1 MTDKA
6 TSDLWW
12 KNAVIYCA
20 DVATWLDSDD
30 DGTGDLA
37 GLTRRLD
44 YLWGLGINTLW
55 LMPFYPSPLG
65 DDGYDIT
72 DYYAVD
78 SRFGTLG
85 DFVEMIRTADNLGI
99 RVLLDLVMSH
109 TSNQHPWFQRSR
121 SDRDSRHRHYYRW
134 SDTKQE
140 EPSKVAFP
148 GEQTST
154 WTYDDVAGQWY
165 MHRYY
170 DFMPDLN
177 ITDPDVLDEMHKV
190 LGFWLELGISGF
202 RVDSFPFMIETIGTD
217 AKDQPIT
224 YLRSLVEFL
233 ERRRGDAIFMGEAN
247 VSPEE
252 QQSYFAVDGGDGV
265 QMLFDFRTCAAQWLA
280 HARGS
285 AEPLI
290 DALSSR
296 PPYPAQAQFANF
308 CRHHDELNLGML
320 SDSERDE
327 IFTAFAPEPEHR
339 VYGRGIRRRLAPMLG
354 NDQQRIRL
362 ALALTMALPG
372 TPVLLYGDEIGM
384 GEDLSLPGRLAVR
397 NPMQWSSGPAGG
409 FSAGEKPYR
418 PVHAEGPYGYRTVN
432 VADQRHEP
440 GSLYSWTAQAIRT
453 RRECPELGWGE
464 WRTLDVGDPRVLA
477 IETRWREHRTVTL
490 HNLSA
495 EPAEIRL
502 PDDAGGPAE
511 GERLTQVLG
520 DADPPDNPAREITLG
535 RYGFRWLR
543 QRPARALAGPGEEGG
558 QPGGDRA
565 GGRGLPPHRRD
576 QGGVGGVA
584 HVGALDEHLGNRG

>member
-1 MTDKA
+1 MEMPRTARKPVCRGALGGRGRGKSVLMTDKA

-20 DVATWLDSDD
+20 DVATWLDSDG
-30 DGTGDLA
+30 DGIGDLA
-37 GLTRRLD
+37 GLGRRLD

-78 SRFGTLG
+78 PRFGTLG
-85 DFVEMIRTADNLGI
+85 DFVEVIRTADNLGI
-99 RVLLDLVMSH
+99 RVLTDLVMSH
-109 TSNQHPWFQRSR
+109 TSNEHPWFQRSR
-121 SDRDSRHRHYYRW
+121 HDQGSRYRDYYRW
-134 SDTKQE
+134 SDTRQD
-140 EPSKVAFP
+140 EPSEVAFP

-154 WTYDDVAGQWY
+154 WTYDDLAGQWY

-202 RVDSFPFMIETIGTD
+202 RVDSLPFMIETIGTS

-233 ERRRGDAIFMGEAN
+233 ERRRGDAIFLGEAN
-247 VSPEE
+247 VSPQE
-252 QQSYFAVDGGDGV
+252 QQRYFAVDGGDGV

-280 HARGS
+280 HARGH

-290 DALSSR
+290 EALNSR
-296 PPYPAQAQFANF
+296 PRNPPQAQFANF
-308 CRHHDELNLGML
+308 CRHHDELNLGLL
-320 SDSERDE
+320 SDGAREE
-327 IFTAFAPEPEHR
+327 IFAAFAPEPEHR
-339 VYGRGIRRRLAPMLG
+339 VYGRGIRRRLATMLG

-397 NPMQWSSGPAGG
+397 SPMQWSSGQAGG
-409 FSAGEKPYR
+409 FSTSDKLYR
-418 PVHAEGPYGYRTVN
+418 PVHADGPTGYRTVN
-432 VADQRHEP
+432 VADQRHDP
-440 GSLYSWTAQAIRT
+440 DSLYSWVAQAILV
-453 RRECPELGWGE
+453 RRESPELGWGE
-464 WRTLDVGDPRVLA
+464 WRTLNVDDPHVLA
-477 IETRWREHRTVTL
+477 IETRWRDHRTVTL

-495 EPAEIRL
+495 EPAKVRL
-502 PDDAGGPAE
+502 PDDAEEPGHGQ
-511 GERLTQVLG
+511 RMRQVLG
-520 DADPPDNPAREITLG
+520 DTDAPYSAGQEITLG

-543 QRPARALAGPGEEGG
+543 QT
-558 QPGGDRA
+558 D
-565 GGRGLPPHRRD
+565 
-576 QGGVGGVA
+576 
-584 HVGALDEHLGNRG
+584 

>member
-20 DVATWLDSDD
+20 DVATWVDSDG
-30 DGTGDLA
+30 DGVGDLA

-44 YLWGLGINTLW
+44 YLSGLGITTLW

-78 SRFGTLG
+78 TRLGTLG

-99 RVLLDLVMSH
+99 RVLVDLVLSH
-109 TSNQHPWFQRSR
+109 TSNQHPWFQQARRDRGSR
-121 SDRDSRHRHYYRW
+121 YRDYYRW

-140 EPSKVAFP
+140 QPSEVAFP
-148 GEQTST
+148 GEQKST

-165 MHRYY
+165 MHRYF

-177 ITDPDVLDEMHKV
+177 ITEPDVLDEMHKV

-202 RVDSFPFMIETIGTD
+202 RVDSLPFMIETVGTN
-217 AKDQPIT
+217 AKNQPVT

-233 ERRRGDAIFMGEAN
+233 ERRRGNAIFLGEAN
-247 VSPEE
+247 VSQDE
-252 QQSYFAVDGGDGV
+252 QQRYFEVDGGDGV

-285 AEPLI
+285 AAPLI
-290 DALSSR
+290 DALNSR
-296 PPYPAQAQFANF
+296 PRHPEQAQFANF

-320 SDSERDE
+320 SDSERE
-327 IFTAFAPEPEHR
+327 EVFAAFAPERQHR
-339 VYGRGIRRRLAPMLG
+339 LYGRGIRRRLAAMLG
-354 NDQQRIRL
+354 HDQQRVRL

-372 TPVLLYGDEIGM
+372 TPVLMYGDEIGM
-384 GEDLSLPGRLAVR
+384 GEDLSLPGRIAVR
-397 NPMQWSSGPAGG
+397 NPMQWSPGHAGG
-409 FSAGEKPYR
+409 FSAASAPYR
-418 PVHAEGPYGYRTVN
+418 PARADGPYGYRAVN
-432 VADQRHEP
+432 VLDQRHDP
-440 GSLYSWTAQAIRT
+440 DSLYSWVARSIQV

-464 WRTLDVGDPRVLA
+464 WRTIEVSDPRVLV
-477 IETRWREHRTVTL
+477 IEARWRDARMITL

-495 EPAEIRL
+495 DPATIPL
-502 PDDAGGPAE
+502 QGDLADLAQAI
-511 GERLTQVLG
+511 QVLG
-520 DADPPDNPAREITLG
+520 DPEPAHAPGDEMTLG
-535 RYGFRWLR
+535 RYGFRWMR
-543 QRPARALAGPGEEGG
+543 
-558 QPGGDRA
+558 
-565 GGRGLPPHRRD
+565 LPD
-576 QGGVGGVA
+576 
-584 HVGALDEHLGNRG
+584 

>member
-20 DVATWLDSDD
+20 DVATWLDSDG
-30 DGTGDLA
+30 DGIGDLA

-78 SRFGTLG
+78 PRFGTLG
-85 DFVEMIRTADNLGI
+85 NFVEMIRTADNLGI
-99 RVLLDLVMSH
+99 RVLVDLVMSH

-121 SDRDSRHRHYYRW
+121 HDHGSRYRDYYRW
-134 SDTKQE
+134 SDTKQK
-140 EPSKVAFP
+140 EPSEVAFP

-190 LGFWLELGISGF
+190 LGLWLELGISGF
-202 RVDSFPFMIETIGTD
+202 RVDSLPFMIETIGTN

-233 ERRRGDAIFMGEAN
+233 ERRRGDAIFLGEAN
-247 VSPEE
+247 VSPQE
-252 QQSYFAVDGGDGV
+252 QQGYFAMDDGDGV

-280 HARGS
+280 HARGR

-290 DALSSR
+290 DALNSR
-296 PPYPAQAQFANF
+296 PRHPAQAQFANF
-308 CRHHDELNLGML
+308 CRHHDELNLGIL
-320 SDSERDE
+320 GDSERE
-327 IFTAFAPEPEHR
+327 EVFAAFAPKPEHR

-354 NDQQRIRL
+354 HDQQRIRL

-397 NPMQWSSGPAGG
+397 NPMQWS
-409 FSAGEKPYR
+409 
-418 PVHAEGPYGYRTVN
+418 
-432 VADQRHEP
+432 P
-440 GSLYSWTAQAIRT
+440 G
-453 RRECPELGWGE
+453 
-464 WRTLDVGDPRVLA
+464 
-477 IETRWREHRTVTL
+477 H
-490 HNLSA
+490 
-495 EPAEIRL
+495 
-502 PDDAGGPAE
+502 
-511 GERLTQVLG
+511 
-520 DADPPDNPAREITLG
+520 
-535 RYGFRWLR
+535 
-543 QRPARALAGPGEEGG
+543 
-558 QPGGDRA
+558 
-565 GGRGLPPHRRD
+565 GRGLLH
-576 QGGVGGVA
+576 
-584 HVGALDEHLGNRG
+584 E

>member
-44 YLWGLGINTLW
+44 YLWGLGVNTLW

-99 RVLLDLVMSH
+99 RVLVDLVMSH
-109 TSNQHPWFQRSR
+109 TSDQHPWFQHSR
-121 SDRDSRHRHYYRW
+121 HARDSRYRHYYRW
-134 SDTKQE
+134 SDTQQE
-140 EPSKVAFP
+140 QPSEVAFP

-177 ITDPDVLDEMHKV
+177 ITDPAVLDEMHKV

-202 RVDSFPFMIETIGTD
+202 RVDSLPFMIETIGTD

-233 ERRRGDAIFMGEAN
+233 KRRRGDAIFMGEAN
-247 VSPEE
+247 VSPAE

-296 PPYPAQAQFANF
+296 PSHPAQAQFANF

-397 NPMQWSSGPAGG
+397 NPMQWSPGPAGG

-418 PVHAEGPYGYRTVN
+418 PVHAEGSYGYRTVN

-464 WRTLDVGDPRVLA
+464 WHTLDVGDPRVLA

-495 EPAEIRL
+495 EQAEIRL
-502 PDDAGGPAE
+502 PDDAGGPAA

-520 DADPPDNPAREITLG
+520 DADPPYHPAREITLG
-535 RYGFRWLR
+535 GYGFRWLR
-543 QRPARALAGPGEEGG
+543 QRPAMALADAG
-558 QPGGDRA
+558 QGVSRRWS
-565 GGRGLPPHRRD
+565 GR
-576 QGGVGGVA
+576 
-584 HVGALDEHLGNRG
+584 

>member
-20 DVATWLDSDD
+20 DVATWLDSDG

-44 YLWGLGINTLW
+44 YLWGLGVNTLW

-99 RVLLDLVMSH
+99 RVLVDLVMSH

-121 SDRDSRHRHYYRW
+121 HDRSSRFRNYYRW
-134 SDTKQE
+134 SDTKQK
-140 EPSKVAFP
+140 EPSEVAFP

-202 RVDSFPFMIETIGTD
+202 RVDSLPFMIETIGTG

-233 ERRRGDAIFMGEAN
+233 ERRRGDAILLGEAN
-247 VSPEE
+247 VSPKE
-252 QQSYFAVDGGDGV
+252 QQSYFEMDGGDGV
-265 QMLFDFRTCAAQWLA
+265 QMLFDFRTCSAQWLA

-285 AEPLI
+285 AGPLI
-290 DALSSR
+290 DALHSR
-296 PPYPAQAQFANF
+296 PPHPVQAQFVNF

-320 SDSERDE
+320 GDSERE
-327 IFTAFAPEPEHR
+327 EVFAAFAPEPEHR
-339 VYGRGIRRRLAPMLG
+339 VYGRGIRRRLTSMLG
-354 NDQQRIRL
+354 HDQQRIRL

-397 NPMQWSSGPAGG
+397 NPMQWSSGHAGG
-409 FSAGEKPYR
+409 FSASDKLYR
-418 PVHAEGPYGYRTVN
+418 PAHAEGPSGYRMVN
-432 VADQRHEP
+432 VTDQRHDPE
-440 GSLYSWTAQAIRT
+440 SLYSWVAQAIRA
-453 RRECPELGWGE
+453 RRESPELGWGE
-464 WRTLDVGDPRVLA
+464 WRTLDVDDPRVLA
-477 IETRWREHRTVTL
+477 IETRWRDDRTVTL

-495 EPAEIRL
+495 EPVKVRL
-502 PDDAGGPAE
+502 PDDADEPGQGH
-511 GERLTQVLG
+511 RMRQVLG
-520 DADPPDNPAREITLG
+520 DTDPPHSPGQEITLG

-543 QRPARALAGPGEEGG
+543 QT
-558 QPGGDRA
+558 D
-565 GGRGLPPHRRD
+565 
-576 QGGVGGVA
+576 
-584 HVGALDEHLGNRG
+584 

>member
-12 KNAVIYCA
+12 KSAVIYCA
-20 DVATWLDSDD
+20 DVATWLDSDG
-30 DGTGDLA
+30 DGIGDLA

-44 YLWGLGINTLW
+44 YLWGLGISTLW
-55 LMPFYPSPLG
+55 MMPFYPSPLG

-72 DYYAVD
+72 DYYTVD

-99 RVLLDLVMSH
+99 RVLVDLVMSH
-109 TSNQHPWFQRSR
+109 TSNQHPWFRQARHDRGSR
-121 SDRDSRHRHYYRW
+121 YRHYYRW
-134 SDTKQE
+134 SDIKQE
-140 EPSKVAFP
+140 EPRDVAFP
-148 GEQTST
+148 GEQKST
-154 WTYDDVAGQWY
+154 WTYDDLAGQWY

-202 RVDSFPFMIETIGTD
+202 RVDSLQFMIETIGTN

-233 ERRRGDAIFMGEAN
+233 ERRRGDAIFLGEAN

-252 QQSYFAVDGGDGV
+252 QQRYFAVGDGDGV

-285 AEPLI
+285 AGPI
-290 DALSSR
+290 VKALESR
-296 PPYPAQAQFANF
+296 PRHPVQAQFANF
-308 CRHHDELNLGML
+308 CRHHDELNLGLL
-320 SDSERDE
+320 SDSERE
-327 IFTAFAPEPEHR
+327 EVFAAFAPQPEHR

-362 ALALTMALPG
+362 VLALTMALPG
-372 TPVLLYGDEIGM
+372 TPILLYGDEIGM

-397 NPMQWSSGPAGG
+397 NPMQWSPGPGGG
-409 FSAGEKPYR
+409 FSTSDKPYR
-418 PVHAEGPYGYRTVN
+418 PTHAEGPYGYRTVN
-432 VADQRHEP
+432 VVDQRHEP
-440 GSLYSWTAQAIRT
+440 GSLYSWVARAIHV

-477 IETRWREHRTVTL
+477 IETRWRDDQIVTL

-495 EPAEIRL
+495 EPAAVRL
-502 PDDAGGPAE
+502 PDGLDDGAQTAGM
-511 GERLTQVLG
+511 RQVLG
-520 DADPPDNPAREITLG
+520 DADPPYRPGEQIRLG

-543 QRPARALAGPGEEGG
+543 
-558 QPGGDRA
+558 RA
-565 GGRGLPPHRRD
+565 G
-576 QGGVGGVA
+576 
-584 HVGALDEHLGNRG
+584 

>member
-20 DVATWLDSDD
+20 DVATWLDSDG

-44 YLWGLGINTLW
+44 YLWGLGVNTLW

-99 RVLLDLVMSH
+99 RVLVDLVMSH
-109 TSNQHPWFQRSR
+109 TSNQHPWFQQSR
-121 SDRDSRHRHYYRW
+121 QDRDSRYRHYYRW
-134 SDTKQE
+134 SDTRQK
-140 EPSKVAFP
+140 EPSEVAFP
-148 GEQTST
+148 GEQTGT
-154 WTYDDVAGQWY
+154 WKYDDAAGQWY

-177 ITDPDVLDEMHKV
+177 VTDPDVLDEMHKV

-202 RVDSFPFMIETIGTD
+202 RVDSLPFMIETIGTD
-217 AKDQPIT
+217 AKDQPVT

-233 ERRRGDAIFMGEAN
+233 ERRRGDAIFLGEAN

-252 QQSYFAVDGGDGV
+252 QQGYFEMDGGDGV

-285 AEPLI
+285 AGPLI
-290 DALSSR
+290 DALHSR
-296 PPYPAQAQFANF
+296 RPHPEQAQFANF
-308 CRHHDELNLGML
+308 CRHHDELNLGLL
-320 SDSERDE
+320 SDDERE
-327 IFTAFAPEPEHR
+327 EVFAAFAPEPEHR
-339 VYGRGIRRRLAPMLG
+339 VYGRGIRRRLASMLG
-354 NDQQRIRL
+354 HDQQRIRL

-409 FSAGEKPYR
+409 FSACDKLYR
-418 PVHAEGPYGYRTVN
+418 PAHADGPSGYRTVN
-432 VADQRHEP
+432 VADQRHDP
-440 GSLYSWTAQAIRT
+440 DSLYSWVAQAIRA
-453 RRECPELGWGE
+453 RRESPELGWGE
-464 WRTLDVGDPRVLA
+464 WRTLDVDDPRVLA
-477 IETRWREHRTVTL
+477 IETRWRDDRTVTL

-495 EPAEIRL
+495 EPAKVRL
-502 PDDAGGPAE
+502 PDDEDEPAQVQ
-511 GERLTQVLG
+511 RMRQVLG
-520 DADPPDNPAREITLG
+520 DTDPPYRPGQEISLG

-543 QRPARALAGPGEEGG
+543 QTG
-558 QPGGDRA
+558 
-565 GGRGLPPHRRD
+565 
-576 QGGVGGVA
+576 
-584 HVGALDEHLGNRG
+584 

>member
-1 MTDKA
+1 M
-6 TSDLWW
+6 
-12 KNAVIYCA
+12 
-20 DVATWLDSDD
+20 ATWLDSDG
-30 DGTGDLA
+30 DGIGDLA

-44 YLWGLGINTLW
+44 YLWGLGVNTLW
-55 LMPFYPSPLG
+55 MMPFYPSPLG

-78 SRFGTLG
+78 PRFGTLG

-99 RVLLDLVMSH
+99 RVLVDLVMSH

-121 SDRDSRHRHYYRW
+121 HDRDSRYRDYYRW
-134 SDTKQE
+134 SDKKQG
-140 EPSKVAFP
+140 EPSEVAFP

-202 RVDSFPFMIETIGTD
+202 RVDSLPFMIETIGTS
-217 AKDQPIT
+217 AKDQPVT

-233 ERRRGDAIFMGEAN
+233 ERRRGDAIFLGEAN
-247 VSPEE
+247 VSPQD
-252 QQSYFAVDGGDGV
+252 QQHYFAVDGGDGV

-280 HARGS
+280 HARGR

-290 DALSSR
+290 DALHSR
-296 PPYPAQAQFANF
+296 PRHPAQAQFANF
-308 CRHHDELNLGML
+308 CRHHDELNLGLL
-320 SDSERDE
+320 SDSERE
-327 IFTAFAPEPEHR
+327 EVFAAFAPEPEHR

-354 NDQQRIRL
+354 HDQQRIRL
-362 ALALTMALPG
+362 VLALTMALPG

-397 NPMQWSSGPAGG
+397 NPMQWSPGHAGG
-409 FSAGEKPYR
+409 FSTGDKLYR
-418 PVHAEGPYGYRTVN
+418 PVHAEGPFGYRMVN
-432 VADQRHEP
+432 VADQRHDP
-440 GSLYSWTAQAIRT
+440 DSLYSWVAQVIRV
-453 RRECPELGWGE
+453 RRKSPELGWGE
-464 WRTLDVGDPRVLA
+464 WRILDVGDPRVLA
-477 IETRWREHRTVTL
+477 IETRWREHQMITL

-495 EPAEIRL
+495 EPAKVHL
-502 PDDAGGPAE
+502 PDDPDEATE
-511 GERLTQVLG
+511 DERMRQVLG
-520 DADPPDNPAREITLG
+520 DADPPYSPGREITLG

-543 QRPARALAGPGEEGG
+543 RT
-558 QPGGDRA
+558 D
-565 GGRGLPPHRRD
+565 
-576 QGGVGGVA
+576 
-584 HVGALDEHLGNRG
+584 